1 MNKSMSKIQQKSVAE
16 LNKDLAQLRSDITKI
31 TVESRLAPQK
41 DSNLVTKKRKEI
53 ARILT
58 VMNQKG
64 K

>member
-1 MNKSMSKIQQKSVAE
+1 MKKSKAKIQKKSVAE
-16 LNKDLAQLRSDITKI
+16 LNKDLAQLRSEITKI

-58 VMNQKG
+58 VMNQKA